1 VGAEVCAQMVDI
13 LRGGN
18 AVCGATWPITYTWAA
33 RAELEE
39 EEGLFF
45 FFTATSHQWLAYV
58 GALQARLDSER
69 CRLSKKVHLLVVCG

>member
-18 AVCGATWPITYTWAA
+18 AVCGATWPITCTWAA

-45 FFTATSHQWLAYV
+45 SFTTTSGWLM
-58 GALQARLDSER
+58 
-69 CRLSKKVHLLVVCG
+69 